1 MPPSEENS
9 DSHTGGNHH
18 QRGIACSGK
27 LVGSPCCPLSRDL
40 HRFRNRCWKRTRA
53 ANCTALHM
61 KSERVFLFES
71 IAATITSG
79 NIAVTATKGSS
90 ATAAAPYG
98 RAPTFSLRILPRTPG
113 TPANALAGG
122 HDADGHRPVRD
133 LHNGVLDTQ
142 HHGVVTNRYATRMF
156 DAGASRTSAS
166 SFFGLPI
173 IRSSDLRDQQQLH
186 AGANRR
192 NVRIMPQKRGKI

>member
-27 LVGSPCCPLSRDL
+27 LVGSPCCPLSRGL
-40 HRFRNRCWKRTRA
+40 RRFRNRCWKRTRA

-79 NIAVTATKGSS
+79 NIAVTATKDSS

-122 HDADGHRPVRD
+122 HDADGTD
-133 LHNGVLDTQ
+133 Q
-142 HHGVVTNRYATRMF
+142 FATCTTAYWIRNITV
-156 DAGASRTSAS
+156 S
-166 SFFGLPI
+166 LPTATLLACSTPALRAPPQA
-173 IRSSDLRDQQQLH
+173 RSSGCQ
-186 AGANRR
+186 
-192 NVRIMPQKRGKI
+192 

>member
-27 LVGSPCCPLSRDL
+27 LVGSPCCPLSRGL
-40 HRFRNRCWKRTRA
+40 RRFRNRCWKRTRA

-61 KSERVFLFES
+61 KSERAFLFES

-79 NIAVTATKGSS
+79 NIAATATKGSS

-98 RAPTFSLRILPRTPG
+98 RAPTFSLRILHEPPAHRPMPSLVVTTLMATDQFATCTTAYWIRNITVSLPTATLLACS
-113 TPANALAGG
+113 TPALRAPPQA
-122 HDADGHRPVRD
+122 
-133 LHNGVLDTQ
+133 
-142 HHGVVTNRYATRMF
+142 
-156 DAGASRTSAS
+156 
-166 SFFGLPI
+166 
-173 IRSSDLRDQQQLH
+173 RSSGCQ
-186 AGANRR
+186 
-192 NVRIMPQKRGKI
+192 

>member
-27 LVGSPCCPLSRDL
+27 LVGSPCCPLSRGL
-40 HRFRNRCWKRTRA
+40 RRFRNRCWKRTRA

-79 NIAVTATKGSS
+79 NFAVTATKGSS

-98 RAPTFSLRILPRTPG
+98 RAPTFSPRTRPRTPP
-113 TPANALAGG
+113 PA
-122 HDADGHRPVRD
+122 HRPIP
-133 LHNGVLDTQ
+133 LL
-142 HHGVVTNRYATRMF
+142 VVTTLMVTNQLATCTTADWIREITMSLPT
-156 DAGASRTSAS
+156 ASLLTCSSSARRA
-166 SFFGLPI
+166 PPQA
-173 IRSSDLRDQQQLH
+173 RSSGCQ
-186 AGANRR
+186 
-192 NVRIMPQKRGKI
+192 